1 MKNKIYYLLTILAC
15 VFLSGCFNDD
25 SSLSDGSVK
34 DITVDGFAQSYV
46 ATAYTDKPLKISPS
60 VKIGSE
66 EANAD
71 NAVFQWYLINDK
83 TGKVTSKGDTIQ
95 PIVIGHNKDLDYD
108 VAVAPGKYQLRYEV
122 TDKQSGYTVFKY
134 APLYV
139 QTVFSQGFFI
149 LKQTPDGNTDV
160 DVLNEDGTLSQNI
173 LQKTSGSPMAGK
185 PLNLAALYNSCYIN
199 EETNE
204 MEAVDAI
211 SVTTEAN
218 NFGIY
223 RATDF
228 KRIFDKSN
236 LSFEPLDDTEKPY
249 GFLYASVLGHVYFS
263 TGGARSASGPSYDGS
278 LNSGK
283 YGMPFS
289 NIQGSQYFCHDIPSY
304 GGIFLWDN
312 ATHGLYAMNYI
323 GDVSPL
329 QYDDLTGSDIT
340 QNLTDYDCLTCGYNL
355 INRVGT
361 AVFVLEDKK
370 NGDRYLYQT
379 KSDFNQ
385 MYLKRRD
392 KIPADFH
399 LAKSSLFSVNA
410 SSAKYIYCVN
420 NNKVYATI
428 FSDDNLSE
436 VEIPVKIGAGEMIAY
451 IGNQFY
457 YNEFNYLV
465 VGTQKGDHYKLY
477 FFKLVG
483 GTPDGDAVLTAEGTG
498 SVASVKFLHNGFDSR
513 MWDFS
518 IAMYNANN

>member
-1 MKNKIYYLLTILAC
+1 M
-15 VFLSGCFNDD
+15 
-25 SSLSDGSVK
+25 
-34 DITVDGFAQSYV
+34 
-46 ATAYTDKPLKISPS
+46 
-60 VKIGSE
+60 
-66 EANAD
+66 
-71 NAVFQWYLINDK
+71 FQWYLINDK

-139 QTVFSQGFFI
+139 QTVFSQGFYI

-211 SVTTEAN
+211 SITTEAN

-249 GFLYASVLGHVYFS
+249 GFLYTSGLGHVYFS
-263 TGGARSASGPSYDGS
+263 TGGARYATGPSYDGS

-289 NIQGSQYFCHDIPSY
+289 NIQGSQYFYHDIPSNW
-304 GGIFLWDN
+304 GIFL
-312 ATHGLYAMNYI
+312 
-323 GDVSPL
+323 
-329 QYDDLTGSDIT
+329 
-340 QNLTDYDCLTCGYNL
+340 
-355 INRVGT
+355 
-361 AVFVLEDKK
+361 
-370 NGDRYLYQT
+370 
-379 KSDFNQ
+379 
-385 MYLKRRD
+385 
-392 KIPADFH
+392 
-399 LAKSSLFSVNA
+399 
-410 SSAKYIYCVN
+410 
-420 NNKVYATI
+420 
-428 FSDDNLSE
+428 
-436 VEIPVKIGAGEMIAY
+436 
-451 IGNQFY
+451 
-457 YNEFNYLV
+457 
-465 VGTQKGDHYKLY
+465 
-477 FFKLVG
+477 
-483 GTPDGDAVLTAEGTG
+483 
-498 SVASVKFLHNGFDSR
+498 
-513 MWDFS
+513 
-518 IAMYNANN
+518 

>member
-139 QTVFSQGFFI
+139 QTVFSQGFYI
-149 LKQTPDGNTDV
+149 LKQTGDGNTDV

-204 MEAVDAI
+204 MESVDAI
-211 SVTTEAN
+211 SITT
-218 NFGIY
+218 
-223 RATDF
+223 
-228 KRIFDKSN
+228 
-236 LSFEPLDDTEKPY
+236 
-249 GFLYASVLGHVYFS
+249 
-263 TGGARSASGPSYDGS
+263 
-278 LNSGK
+278 
-283 YGMPFS
+283 
-289 NIQGSQYFCHDIPSY
+289 
-304 GGIFLWDN
+304 
-312 ATHGLYAMNYI
+312 
-323 GDVSPL
+323 
-329 QYDDLTGSDIT
+329 
-340 QNLTDYDCLTCGYNL
+340 
-355 INRVGT
+355 
-361 AVFVLEDKK
+361 
-370 NGDRYLYQT
+370 
-379 KSDFNQ
+379 
-385 MYLKRRD
+385 
-392 KIPADFH
+392 
-399 LAKSSLFSVNA
+399 
-410 SSAKYIYCVN
+410 
-420 NNKVYATI
+420 
-428 FSDDNLSE
+428 
-436 VEIPVKIGAGEMIAY
+436 
-451 IGNQFY
+451 
-457 YNEFNYLV
+457 
-465 VGTQKGDHYKLY
+465 
-477 FFKLVG
+477 
-483 GTPDGDAVLTAEGTG
+483 
-498 SVASVKFLHNGFDSR
+498 
-513 MWDFS
+513 
-518 IAMYNANN
+518 